1 MLKSLHIQNYAI
13 INDLSIDFERGFN
26 VFTGETGA
34 GKSIIIGALTLLLKG
49 KADTSVISAK
59 ADKAI
64 IEGVFS
70 IDDTMK
76 NILDD
81 NDIEYDDD
89 LIVKRVISADGR
101 NTIRVNQSLVTLSFL
116 NELFSDHIDI
126 HSQKDSQYLLQKKN
140 HRVLLDKF
148 CNFDELLKE
157 YKEAYKKYQNSL
169 NELDELENHTY
180 NEKELDYLR
189 YDLKELQDANLS
201 LDEEEELEQNEK
213 QYKSVE
219 KYLSVLS
226 GVLGLYNED
235 EGIKEKLHALVKILV
250 IDDDEIEEIRNTIE
264 SLYYSLNDEIDK
276 LSDIFDKFNSGDFNI
291 EYIEERLY
299 LYSKLKRK
307 HGLSTDGLLNLKN
320 ELEDKIALFDDRDRV
335 VAKKKKEVD
344 SLYNDTLNIANK
356 LHDIRIEKAKILESS
371 IISHS
376 TDLMLN
382 NVQFKIEIE
391 EQRLNEFGEDN
402 IEFMVSLNKNEDL
415 KPLKNVASGGEIS
428 RLMLALKTVFAS
440 VSDTS
445 FIIFDEIDT
454 GVSGKVALAMGRKM
468 KEISESIQVLSITHL
483 APVAAC
489 ANNHYFIYK
498 SDDENSSSTKVRKL
512 SYEDRI
518 NELASISS
526 TELSENSLNAAE
538 ELYKLAQNL

>member
-235 EGIKEKLHALVKILV
+235 EGIKEKLHALVKTLV

-299 LYSKLKRK
+299 LYSKLKR
-307 HGLSTDGLLNLKN
+307 
-320 ELEDKIALFDDRDRV
+320 
-335 VAKKKKEVD
+335 
-344 SLYNDTLNIANK
+344 
-356 LHDIRIEKAKILESS
+356 
-371 IISHS
+371 
-376 TDLMLN
+376 
-382 NVQFKIEIE
+382 
-391 EQRLNEFGEDN
+391 
-402 IEFMVSLNKNEDL
+402 
-415 KPLKNVASGGEIS
+415 
-428 RLMLALKTVFAS
+428 
-440 VSDTS
+440 
-445 FIIFDEIDT
+445 
-454 GVSGKVALAMGRKM
+454 
-468 KEISESIQVLSITHL
+468 
-483 APVAAC
+483 
-489 ANNHYFIYK
+489 
-498 SDDENSSSTKVRKL
+498 
-512 SYEDRI
+512 
-518 NELASISS
+518 
-526 TELSENSLNAAE
+526 
-538 ELYKLAQNL
+538 

>member
-169 NELDELENHTY
+169 DELDELENHTY

-235 EGIKEKLHALVKILV
+235 EGIKEKLHALVKTLV

-335 VAKKKKEVD
+335 IAKKKKEVD
-344 SLYNDTLNIANK
+344 SLYNDALNIANK
-356 LHDIRIEKAKILESS
+356 LHDIRVEKAKILESS

-391 EQRLNEFGEDN
+391 EQKLNEFGKDN

-489 ANNHYFIYK
+489 ADNHYFIYK